1 MFDMKKIKDKLIDYI
16 IDRANEL
23 IDDEFDPSVLIDDE
37 DIMSAI
43 HNKIL
48 EDIDTNELIEYTI
61 NNLLM

>member
-23 IDDEFDPSVLIDDE
+23 IDDELDPSELIDDE

-43 HNKIL
+43 KDKIL
-48 EDIDTNELIEYTI
+48 DEIDTNELIEYTI